1 MKPEEKIEICSVCK
15 KRDFCKEKGVL
26 CSLNGEK
33 PNFERQCAEFEPD
46 QMQIELKEDFR
57 RKEIGGEMNTELQGA
72 PAIFAYV
79 GILVGSAIVASLA
92 IFSPQS
98 LQEVAVVVA
107 SATIGVLLNPLSL
120 FILWLGWLS
129 HKKGDIVAYMCF
141 WLFIMFN
148 IISSIIMLG
157 IYAFNGGLTTYELYG
172 SVYNLLLSCVFPFV
186 ILAEIYN
193 YGFLHHIKS
202 ELKAKWKKSRCVYVA
217 ITLLLCICALSINL
231 IYLF

>member
-79 GILVGSAIVASLA
+79 GILVGLAIVPSLVR
-92 IFSPQS
+92 FSPQS
-98 LQEVAVVVA
+98 LLAVVVVVA
-107 SATIGVLLNPLSL
+107 SATIGVLLHPVSL
-120 FILWLGWLS
+120 FYLWLGWLS

-141 WLFIMFN
+141 WLVMMFN
-148 IISSIIMLG
+148 IISSIVILG
-157 IYAFNGGLTTYELYG
+157 IYAFNGGLTTYELYA
-172 SVYNLLLSCVFPFV
+172 SVCNLLVSCVFAFV

-217 ITLLLCICALSINL
+217 ITLLLCICALSISL